1 MRTVSGYW
9 LSSLI
14 GVGAMAYAALPVSA
28 AGSAD
33 KAEFAP
39 LATPLGIQVQPLGTA
54 AGYTLS
60 AEAAAGTPHVR
71 VVFADAKGMS
81 LYYSDADV
89 DGKPTC
95 AGECAK
101 TFIPALAPTNPGLPV
116 EGWSVVARPDGS
128 KQWALRGKP
137 LYTYV
142 KDVDIGSVGGNSPK
156 TWGRGELVGPRG
168 YLRGPMPK
176 EQPLPDG
183 WHAAMFFPVEMP
195 LPPGFRVRQVEDVV
209 GLVLTNQP
217 GHTLYVLDGDVN
229 KEKKICGSM
238 ADCVAWQPVAAPRVS
253 TPYGDF
259 GLVARAD
266 GIKQWTYKGK
276 GLYTYAGDL
285 VPMDANGIGAHPT
298 WSPAYIARHFVPP
311 NVIVSTSRK
320 LGKVWA
326 TAHGQTLYKR
336 QGFIYQSGS
345 GHAARRGDTVRPAVG
360 RDIGTNPRCQKEC
373 DKWHPFLAPANA
385 QASGYWDVATRPDGQ
400 KQWVYQGYALWTY
413 DGDKV
418 PGDINGNDTFD
429 FFVGQDNKTVID
441 PGIPY
446 DWPTSLYWIVSFP

>member
-1 MRTVSGYW
+1 MRKVCKVW
-9 LSSLI
+9 LASLGGI
-14 GVGAMAYAALPVSA
+14 GALVAAAMPASA
-28 AGSAD
+28 AG
-33 KAEFAP
+33 KPEFAP
-39 LATPLGIQVQPLGTA
+39 LATPFGIQIQPLGTA

-71 VVFADAKGMS
+71 VVFANERGMS
-81 LYYSDADV
+81 LYFSDADV
-89 DGKPTC
+89 DGTPRC
-95 AGECAK
+95 MDECAK
-101 TFIPALAPTNPGLPV
+101 TFIPALAPANANPSV
-116 EGWSVVARPDGS
+116 EGWSLVDRADGS

-156 TWGRGELVGPRG
+156 VWGRGELVGPRG

-176 EQPLPDG
+176 ELPLPDG
-183 WHAAMFFPVEMP
+183 WHAAMFFPAENS
-195 LPPGFRVRQVEDVV
+195 LPPGFRIRQVEDVV
-209 GLVLTNQP
+209 GLVLTNHA

-229 KEKKICGSM
+229 KDKKICGTM
-238 ADCVAWQPVAAPRVS
+238 AACVEWQPVAAPRVS
-253 TPYGDF
+253 APYGDF
-259 GLVARAD
+259 GLVSRAD

-276 GLYTYAGDL
+276 GLYSYAGDL
-285 VPMDANGIGAHPT
+285 VPMDANGIGIHQA
-298 WSPAYIARHFVPP
+298 WSPAYIVRHFVPA
-311 NVIVSTSRK
+311 NVIVTTTRK

-326 TAHGQTLYKR
+326 TAQGQTLYKR
-336 QGFIYQSGS
+336 QGYIYQSGS

-373 DKWHPFLAPANA
+373 DRWHPFLAPANA
-385 QASGYWDVATRPDGQ
+385 QPSGYWDVATREDDQ

-418 PGDINGNDTFD
+418 PGEINGNDTFD
-429 FFVGQDNKTVID
+429 FFIGQDNKTVIN

-446 DWPTSLYWIVSFP
+446 DWPTSLYWIVSYP